1 MTSSIRPGG
10 FGTLVLLLSFIWW
23 VPRPAHAQVEVALGF
38 NIAETRTNAIG
49 LGTTLSWK
57 PFSRIFLRGILDAEM
72 GIPDFKEGLRY
83 RETDRE
89 FIVDEQDVPHNPRG
103 DELWQSQGWNMHASA
118 YVTGKVWR
126 ISLGPGLAYNGH
138 DGSPTSGFAFLLVG
152 DLTSRSEIDVEFLQ
166 GGSWRL
172 RVAIQVW

>member
-1 MTSSIRPGG
+1 MTACIRPRGLR
-10 FGTLVLLLSFIWW
+10 TLVFLLSLFWCI
-23 VPRPAHAQVEVALGF
+23 PEAAHAQVEVALGF
-38 NIAETRTNAIG
+38 NLAETRTNAIG
-49 LGTTLSWK
+49 LGTTLTWN

-72 GIPDFKEGLRY
+72 GIPDFKEGLSY
-83 RETDRE
+83 REPDRE
-89 FIVDEQDVPHNPRG
+89 FIVDDQDVPHNPRG

-118 YVTGKVWR
+118 YATAKIWR

-152 DLTSRSEIDVEFLQ
+152 DLTSRSELDVELLQ
-166 GGSWRL
+166 GGSWRF